1 MARAI
6 GGARSSASE
15 DFLAGKIERPSQ
27 GMPEPCI
34 IVAASLLHFT
44 LVITIIEIGIP
55 LSASGK
61 NPFFDRK

>member
-15 DFLAGKIERPSQ
+15 DLLAGKIERPSQ

-34 IVAASLLHFT
+34 IGASIS
-44 LVITIIEIGIP
+44 LVMGKDQRDP
-55 LSASGK
+55 SASRV
-61 NPFFDRK
+61 RKPGSTEGYFEF